1 MVAVTL
7 SQDST
12 CNVVVLDEVDGIQRL
27 DFKRGHVPV
36 RRRTRWRVV
45 LISLSMV
52 SEDSTLNVVVFPV
65 RRDGRMWSCFREID
79 EGSMVS
85 EESTSNGRVSMMDK
99 MKSMVSERLDRGNVS
114 MRQRTR

>member
-52 SEDSTLNVVVFPV
+52 SEDSTLNVDVFPV
-65 RRDGRMWSCFREID
+65 RWRRDGRMWSCFRLID

-99 MKSMVSERLDRGNVS
+99 MKSMG
-114 MRQRTR
+114 TR